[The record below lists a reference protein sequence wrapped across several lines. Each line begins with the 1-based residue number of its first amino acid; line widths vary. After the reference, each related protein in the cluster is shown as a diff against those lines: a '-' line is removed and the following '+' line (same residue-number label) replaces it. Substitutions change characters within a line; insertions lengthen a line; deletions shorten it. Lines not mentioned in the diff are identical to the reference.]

1 MNDNPEIWLAEIAEG
16 SAAAF
21 GRFYEAYAK
30 MVYRLAFQ
38 FTKDAAEAEDLCQDI
53 FMEVLHKAEQYD
65 PDRGSVEA
73 WLAVRT
79 RCRAMDRL
87 RRKQRLAITEWSE
100 DTLPETLWTGEREAV
115 EVAALR
121 QVELEQVKK
130 ALKTIPPMQ
139 RMAVYGSYVEQMS
152 HREMA
157 ELMKR
162 PVGTVKSLIRYG
174 IQNVRKRL
182 DIVSGKEGG
191 GSEHETFKVR
201 P

>member
-1 MNDNPEIWLAEIAEG
+1 M
-16 SAAAF
+16 
-21 GRFYEAYAK
+21 
-30 MVYRLAFQ
+30 
-38 FTKDAAEAEDLCQDI
+38 
-53 FMEVLHKAEQYD
+53 
-65 PDRGSVEA
+65 
-73 WLAVRT
+73 
-79 RCRAMDRL
+79 
-87 RRKQRLAITEWSE
+87 
-100 DTLPETLWTGEREAV
+100 
-115 EVAALR
+115 
-121 QVELEQVKK
+121 
-130 ALKTIPPMQ
+130 KTIPPMQ